1 MSVLGIF
8 QHIWVP
14 QFPAMHPR
22 LHLVL
27 RLKGKRTEVGEHQ
40 VQIKLMDDADTEL
53 LGGSGTV
60 NFAEPPAGVT
70 EIEAAA
76 VLVLLLA
83 AALALG
89 FDLGGY
95 PLFDPDEGRNAEVAR
110 EMAETNDYV
119 LPHLDGLPYVDK
131 PIVYFAAAA
140 VAIEALGP
148 TETAARLPAY
158 LFTLATLIVVA
169 WFGSRRWGPD
179 AGWLAALALA
189 TMPLVL
195 AYARTTIMDSALA
208 FCTTLAILALWDNRP
223 VLAWAAIGLGSI
235 TKGPVAILVP
245 LITLISYSLIIRR
258 SVRRLFALAGIAL
271 FALIALPWFLAMS
284 HRVPEFPHYVF
295 VRETFERV
303 TTKGFHRTAPFWY
316 YLPIIP
322 VAAFPWIVPALGRVR
337 NWRWAWLV
345 RRVNVQAQEAVFLTC
360 WVLGPLL
367 FFTLNQSKLPQY
379 MLPLMPPFAL
389 AAARILTRDATEL
402 GGGIAVAR
410 KAYAT
415 IAATFGVALALLTVW
430 LPVPLSLTPAERA
443 AIPPTA
449 LALGIALLVSA
460 TMVWYAGRAPAHPRP
475 ALAVM
480 GYALTVIVMPIV
492 SGRLLGAVSEDRSAA
507 TLARVIQNVRP
518 RAGSAQEVEVVGVS
532 AFPTSL
538 PFYLRRPIAVA
549 TASAQELTSNFI
561 VDYQDRFRADSTS
574 PLKPADYWRERA
586 RTCRTPTVFVVRAN
600 DARRRAELDPVLPL
614 LAVEGQYAAYGPCA
628 ASSAR

>member
-1 MSVLGIF
+1 V
-8 QHIWVP
+8 
-14 QFPAMHPR
+14 R
-22 LHLVL
+22 L
-27 RLKGKRTEVGEHQ
+27 
-40 VQIKLMDDADTEL
+40 
-53 LGGSGTV
+53 
-60 NFAEPPAGVT
+60 P
-70 EIEAAA
+70 
-76 VLVLLLA
+76 VLLLA

-110 EMAETNDYV
+110 EIAATNDYV
-119 LPHLDGLPYVDK
+119 LPHLDGLPYLDK

-140 VAIEALGP
+140 ASMEVLGP

-158 LFTLATLIVVA
+158 LFTLATLALVVV
-169 WFGSRRWGPD
+169 FVRRRWGAD
-179 AGWLAALALA
+179 AAWLAALALA

-195 AYARTTIMDSALA
+195 AYARATIMDSTLS
-208 FCTTLAILALWDNRP
+208 FCTTLAILAFWDERP

-235 TKGPVAILVP
+235 TKGPVAILIP
-245 LITLISYSLIIRR
+245 LGTLIPYALLTGRP
-258 SVRRLFALAGIAL
+258 VRRLFPLAGL
-271 FALIALPWFLAMS
+271 GVFAVVALPWFLAVA
-284 HRVPEFPHYVF
+284 HRIPEFPHYVF

-303 TTKGFHRTAPFWY
+303 TTTRFHRTAPFWY
-316 YLPIIP
+316 YFPMVP
-322 VAAFPWIVPALGRVR
+322 VAAFPWIVPALARCT
-337 NWRWAWLV
+337 NWRWAWLA
-345 RRVNVQAQEAVFLTC
+345 RRVNPHAQESIFLTC

>member
-1 MSVLGIF
+1 M
-8 QHIWVP
+8 
-14 QFPAMHPR
+14 R
-22 LHLVL
+22 L
-27 RLKGKRTEVGEHQ
+27 
-40 VQIKLMDDADTEL
+40 
-53 LGGSGTV
+53 
-60 NFAEPPAGVT
+60 P
-70 EIEAAA
+70 
-76 VLVLLLA
+76 VLLLA

-110 EMAETNDYV
+110 EIAATNDYV
-119 LPHLDGLPYVDK
+119 LPHLDGLPYLDK

-140 VAIEALGP
+140 ASMEVLGP

-158 LFTLATLIVVA
+158 LFTLATLALVVV
-169 WFGSRRWGPD
+169 FVRRRWGAD
-179 AGWLAALALA
+179 AAWLAALALA

-195 AYARTTIMDSALA
+195 AYARATIMDSTLS
-208 FCTTLAILALWDNRP
+208 FCTTLAILAFWDERP

-235 TKGPVAILVP
+235 TKGPVAILIP
-245 LITLISYSLIIRR
+245 LGTLIPYALLTGRP
-258 SVRRLFALAGIAL
+258 VRRLFPLAGL
-271 FALIALPWFLAMS
+271 GVFAVVALPWFLAVA
-284 HRVPEFPHYVF
+284 HRIPEFPHYVF

-303 TTKGFHRTAPFWY
+303 TTTRFHRTAPFWY
-316 YLPIIP
+316 YFPMVP
-322 VAAFPWIVPALGRVR
+322 VAAFPWIVPALARCT
-337 NWRWAWLV
+337 NWRWAWLA
-345 RRVNVQAQEAVFLTC
+345 RRVNPHAQESIFLTC

>member
-1 MSVLGIF
+1 M
-8 QHIWVP
+8 
-14 QFPAMHPR
+14 R
-22 LHLVL
+22 L
-27 RLKGKRTEVGEHQ
+27 
-40 VQIKLMDDADTEL
+40 
-53 LGGSGTV
+53 
-60 NFAEPPAGVT
+60 P
-70 EIEAAA
+70 
-76 VLVLLLA
+76 VLLLA

-110 EMAETNDYV
+110 EIAATNDYV
-119 LPHLDGLPYVDK
+119 LPHLDGLPYLDK

-140 VAIEALGP
+140 ASMEVLGP

-158 LFTLATLIVVA
+158 LFTLATLALVVV
-169 WFGSRRWGPD
+169 FVRRRWGAD
-179 AGWLAALALA
+179 AAWLAALALA

-195 AYARTTIMDSALA
+195 AYARATIMDSTLS
-208 FCTTLAILALWDNRP
+208 FCTTLAILAFWDERP

-235 TKGPVAILVP
+235 TKGPVAILIP
-245 LITLISYSLIIRR
+245 LGTLIPYALLTGRP
-258 SVRRLFALAGIAL
+258 VRRLFPLAGL
-271 FALIALPWFLAMS
+271 GVFAVVALPWFLAVA
-284 HRVPEFPHYVF
+284 HRIPEFPHYVF

-303 TTKGFHRTAPFWY
+303 TTTRFHRTAPFWY
-316 YLPIIP
+316 YFPIVP
-322 VAAFPWIVPALGRVR
+322 VAAFPWIVPALARCT
-337 NWRWAWLV
+337 NWRWAWLA
-345 RRVNVQAQEAVFLTC
+345 RRVNPHAQESIFLTC

>member
-1 MSVLGIF
+1 M
-8 QHIWVP
+8 
-14 QFPAMHPR
+14 R
-22 LHLVL
+22 L
-27 RLKGKRTEVGEHQ
+27 
-40 VQIKLMDDADTEL
+40 
-53 LGGSGTV
+53 
-60 NFAEPPAGVT
+60 P
-70 EIEAAA
+70 
-76 VLVLLLA
+76 VLLLA

-110 EMAETNDYV
+110 EIAATNDYV
-119 LPHLDGLPYVDK
+119 LPHLDGLPYLDK

-140 VAIEALGP
+140 ASMEVLGP

-158 LFTLATLIVVA
+158 LFTLATLALVVV
-169 WFGSRRWGPD
+169 FVRRRWGAD
-179 AGWLAALALA
+179 AAWLAALALA

-195 AYARTTIMDSALA
+195 AYARATIMDSTLS
-208 FCTTLAILALWDNRP
+208 FCTTLAILAFWDERP

-235 TKGPVAILVP
+235 TKGPVAILIP
-245 LITLISYSLIIRR
+245 LGTLIPYALLTGRP
-258 SVRRLFALAGIAL
+258 VRRLSPLAGL
-271 FALIALPWFLAMS
+271 GVFAVVALPWFLAVA
-284 HRVPEFPHYVF
+284 HRIPEFPHYVF

-303 TTKGFHRTAPFWY
+303 TTTRFHRTAPFWY
-316 YLPIIP
+316 YFPIVP
-322 VAAFPWIVPALGRVR
+322 VAAFPWIVPALARCT
-337 NWRWAWLV
+337 NWRWAWLA
-345 RRVNVQAQEAVFLTC
+345 RRVNPHAQESIFLTC

>member
-1 MSVLGIF
+1 MPLGAY
-8 QHIWVP
+8 V
-14 QFPAMHPR
+14 R
-22 LHLVL
+22 L
-27 RLKGKRTEVGEHQ
+27 
-40 VQIKLMDDADTEL
+40 
-53 LGGSGTV
+53 
-60 NFAEPPAGVT
+60 P
-70 EIEAAA
+70 
-76 VLVLLLA
+76 VLLLA

-110 EMAETNDYV
+110 EIAATNDYV
-119 LPHLDGLPYVDK
+119 LPHLDGLPYLDK

-140 VAIEALGP
+140 ASMEVLGP

-158 LFTLATLIVVA
+158 LFTLATLALVVV
-169 WFGSRRWGPD
+169 FVRRRWGAD
-179 AGWLAALALA
+179 AAWLAALALA
-189 TMPLVL
+189 TMPLVM
-195 AYARTTIMDSALA
+195 AYARATIMDSALS
-208 FCTTLAILALWDNRP
+208 FCTTLAILAFWDERP

-235 TKGPVAILVP
+235 TKGPVAILIP
-245 LITLISYSLIIRR
+245 LVTLIPYALLTGRP
-258 SVRRLFALAGIAL
+258 VRRLFPVAALGV
-271 FALIALPWFLAMS
+271 FAVVALPWFLAVS
-284 HRVPEFPHYVF
+284 HRIPEFPHYVF

-303 TTKGFHRTAPFWY
+303 TTTRFHRTAPFWY
-316 YLPIIP
+316 YFPIVP
-322 VAAFPWIVPALGRVR
+322 VAAFPWIVPALARCK
-337 NWRWAWLV
+337 NWRWAWLA
-345 RRVNVQAQEAVFLTC
+345 RRVNPFAQESIFLTC

-389 AAARILTRDATEL
+389 AAARILTRDATDL
-402 GGGIAVAR
+402 GGGIGVAR
-410 KAYAT
+410 KAYAA
-415 IAATFGVALALLTVW
+415 IAATFGIALALLTVW

-460 TMVWYAGRAPAHPRP
+460 TMVWYASRAPAHPRP

-492 SGRLLGAVSEDRSAA
+492 SGRLLGAVGEDRSAA

-518 RAGSAQEVEVVGVS
+518 RAGDAQEVEVVGVS

-538 PFYLRRPIAVA
+538 PFYLRHPIAVA
-549 TASAQELTSNFI
+549 TAGAQELTSNFI